1 MSSFSR
7 HVQAEVE
14 RQDQVREAAEY
25 RVALQ
30 DALKEAEAEA
40 RRVELERELEE
51 RARRE
56 EEERLARKQVRA
68 RYFYAQYALAHCTVI
83 RYSYMGYTVQYTYIY
98 IYRIINLVFRVF
110 RIYFCT
116 HHSLRSLR

>member
-1 MSSFSR
+1 MLDLVSKSSSMIICFKQATPYDCYALR
-7 HVQAEVE
+7 HVQVEVE
-14 RQDQVREAAEY
+14 RQDQLREAAEY

-56 EEERLARKQVRA
+56 EEERLARKQVLAIFMHNEYA
-68 RYFYAQYALAHCTVI
+68 RL
-83 RYSYMGYTVQYTYIY
+83 
-98 IYRIINLVFRVF
+98 
-110 RIYFCT
+110 
-116 HHSLRSLR
+116 

>member
-1 MSSFSR
+1 MQ
-7 HVQAEVE
+7 VEVE
-14 RQDQVREAAEY
+14 LQDQLREAAEY

-56 EEERLARKQVRA
+56 EEERLARKQVLAIFMHNEYA
-68 RYFYAQYALAHCTVI
+68 RLLFDIPACTNN
-83 RYSYMGYTVQYTYIY
+83 MLK
-98 IYRIINLVFRVF
+98 YRITV
-110 RIYFCT
+110 
-116 HHSLRSLR
+116 